1 MPTPWLSDER
11 PSLSR
16 FPSLVHVLLERC
28 QADSSAVPFT
38 FLERGE
44 HPSSALELGELL
56 ERARRVAVQLQ
67 SRADVGHRVLLVFP
81 HDLDFVIGF
90 LGCLFAGVVAVP
102 TVPPTNRRAVESLRA
117 LRAATRPS
125 LVLASSSW
133 IPLLAPVLQNGDA
146 GSIECRAIDDLVAEP
161 EATFALPALTSRD
174 LAYLQFT
181 SGSTGVP
188 KGVEV
193 THGNLLHNG
202 GLLLEA
208 LAAGPGSRM
217 VSWLPFFHDWGLV
230 GSVVLPLVSGMPC
243 FLLDP
248 VEFIYDPF
256 RWLLA
261 ISRHRATIGCAP
273 NFAYQLCCDAITE
286 DQKSGLDLSS
296 WEVAMVGAEPVRK
309 VTLERFAR
317 GFASCGFRRE
327 AFYPAYGLAENT
339 LIVTGGRR
347 DAPPVYIDVD
357 RRSLERR
364 RIARSPDGDRDR
376 NRSVSLVGC
385 GRALGDE
392 RVVIAN
398 PATAMPC
405 GDGEIGEVWVSGG
418 SVTRGY
424 WERRDDTDEKYFA
437 TLRNGDPANY
447 LRTGDIGF
455 FSNGELFLCGRSE
468 DAIIKGGSN
477 YFAEDVEHVTEAAH
491 ASLRPGCGAAFAV
504 DVSEL
509 ERLVIV
515 HELGY
520 RERPNPQEVID
531 RVQQEMLD
539 AFGMPADAIVL
550 IQPGS
555 LPKTTSRKICRQL
568 TRALFLRAELKT
580 VASWKR
586 W

>member
-1 MPTPWLSDER
+1 MPAPGLPVEGSN
-11 PSLSR
+11 PSRSE
-16 FPSLVHVLLERC
+16 SLVHLLLERWR
-28 QADSSAVPFT
+28 ADPHAVPFT

-67 SRADVGHRVLLVFP
+67 SRTDVANRVLLVFP
-81 HDLDFVIGF
+81 NNLDFVIGF
-90 LGCLFAGVVAVP
+90 LGCLFAGVAAVP
-102 TVPPTNRRAVESLRA
+102 TVPPTNRRAVESILA

-125 LVLASSSW
+125 LVLASKSW
-133 IPLLAPVLQNGDA
+133 IPLLAPVLQDEGA
-146 GSIECRAIDDLVAEP
+146 GIECGAIEDLLARP
-161 EATFALPALTSRD
+161 ESAFALPRLTSRD

-193 THGNLLHNG
+193 THGNLLHNC
-202 GLLLEA
+202 GLLREA
-208 LAAGPGSRM
+208 LDPGPDSRM

-230 GSVVLPLVSGMPC
+230 GSLVFPLVSGTPC
-243 FLLDP
+243 YLLDP
-248 VEFIYDPF
+248 MEFLYAPF

-261 ISRHRATIGCAP
+261 ISRQRATIGCAP
-273 NFAYQLCCDAITE
+273 NFAYELCCEAITE
-286 DQKSGLDLSS
+286 DQKAALDLSS

-309 VTLERFAR
+309 GTLERFAR
-317 GFASCGFRRE
+317 RFAGCGFRRE

-339 LIVTGGRR
+339 LIVSGGRR
-347 DAPPVYIDVD
+347 AAPPVYLDVE
-357 RRSLERR
+357 RKSLERR
-364 RIARSPDGDRDR
+364 RIAPSGDGEGEHP
-376 NRSVSLVGC
+376 RSVSLVGC

-392 RVVIAN
+392 RLLIAN

-424 WERRDDTDEKYFA
+424 WERRDDTNETFLA
-437 TLRNGDPANY
+437 RLRNGDPATY

-455 FSNGELFLCGRSE
+455 VSNGELFLCGRSK
-468 DAIIKGGSN
+468 DVIIKGGAN
-477 YFAEDVEHVTEAAH
+477 YFAEDVEQVAGAAH

-504 DVSEL
+504 DVSEI

-520 RERPNPQEVID
+520 GERPPPEEVID
-531 RVQQEMLD
+531 RIQQEMLD
-539 AFGMPADAIVL
+539 AFGMLADAIVL

-555 LPKTTSRKICRQL
+555 LPKTTSRKICRQQ
-568 TRALFLRAELKT
+568 TRALFLREELKQ
-580 VASWKR
+580 VASWTR